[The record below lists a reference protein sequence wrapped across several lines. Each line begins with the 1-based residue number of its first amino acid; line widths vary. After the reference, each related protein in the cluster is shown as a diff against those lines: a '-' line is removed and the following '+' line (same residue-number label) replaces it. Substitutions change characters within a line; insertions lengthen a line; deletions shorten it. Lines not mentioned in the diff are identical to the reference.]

1 MFRLAI
7 LLPNL
12 NGGGAER
19 VMLNLAFSC
28 VRQGISV
35 DLVLVKAEGPYLA
48 QVPPEVRL
56 VNLGCQRLLLS
67 LPALIGYLRR
77 ERPAAILSASNDVNV
92 MLLWSK
98 RLAGVSTRV
107 VVTVHNTLSRES
119 QNATQM
125 KRRLTPYLVRWFYP
139 WADAIVSVSQGV
151 AEDLA
156 RIAGLPTERIQVI
169 YNPVVTPKLLERAKE
184 QVDHPWF
191 APGNTPVILGVGR
204 LTKQKDF
211 PTLIQAFALVRQT
224 CPARLMILGEG
235 EERSCLE
242 TLIQELGLAEEV
254 VFPGFVANPY
264 AYMAQASICVLSSA
278 WEGFGNVLAE
288 AMAVGTPVVSTNCES
303 GPREILENG
312 QYGQLVAVGDT
323 QHLAEAI
330 VSTLEQPLDPE
341 ILRRRATEFSPE
353 RILAQYLQLLHGG
366 QHCPLF
372 PLRPQQQY

>member
-19 VMLNLAFSC
+19 VMLNLACSF
-28 VRQGISV
+28 VEQGIGV

-48 QVPPEVRL
+48 QVPPEVRV

-67 LPALIGYLRR
+67 LPALVGYLRR
-77 ERPAAILSASNDVNV
+77 ERPAAVLSASNDVNV

-156 RIAGLPTERIQVI
+156 RIAGLSTEHIQVI
-169 YNPVVTPKLLERAKE
+169 YNPVVTPKLLESAKE

-191 APGNTPVILGVGR
+191 APGNSPVILGVGR

-235 EERSCLE
+235 EERTCLE
-242 TLIQELGLAEEV
+242 TLVRKLGLEEV

-264 AYMAQASICVLSSA
+264 AYFAQASVCVLSSA
-278 WEGFGNVLAE
+278 WEGFGNVLVE
-288 AMAVGTPVVSTNCES
+288 AMAVGTPVVSTDCKS
-303 GPREILENG
+303 GPAEILENG
-312 QYGQLVAVGDT
+312 QYGQLVTVGDAKG
-323 QHLAEAI
+323 LAEAI
-330 VSTLEQPLDPE
+330 VSTLERPPDSQMLQ
-341 ILRRRATEFSPE
+341 RRAAEFSVE
-353 RILAQYLQLLHGG
+353 MSLVQYLQVLHGG
-366 QHCPLF
+366 QHYTLLPEH
-372 PLRPQQQY
+372 Y